1 VVAPRF
7 SLPGARPKGA
17 GVIESAEIR
26 ERFIKFFEE
35 KGHTRM
41 PSWPLILKD
50 DPSVLFTSAGMQ
62 PLVPYFLGKKQPPAK
77 RIVAVQKVFR
87 ATDIDEVGRDGYH
100 QTFFEMLGNFG
111 IGDYWKKE
119 AIEWGWELLT
129 KVFGFDGTKLVATVH
144 TSDDEAYEIWTK
156 TLALLPPEKIF
167 RLGDDANF
175 WAPGPTGLC
184 GPDSEVFIDKGPQP
198 GVPEHECDPSENC
211 GRWLE
216 IWNFVFQQYDRKT
229 DGSLVPLAKRNID
242 TGAGLERL
250 TQVLQGVPGDVY
262 RTDLFQPTVKKI
274 ESLSG
279 KKYGEDRD
287 IDMSIRIVA
296 EHSRAATF
304 LIADGVVPS
313 NEFRGYVLRR
323 LLRRAALHGRRLGLK
338 TGVLSALGG
347 EVVKTMQK
355 HYHELT
361 KARDRITQ
369 VIADEEDKFER
380 TLANGLTMLNEAI
393 ARAKAEGEL
402 WIDRDTAFRLSDTY
416 GFPLEMTKEIAEASG
431 LKVDER
437 GHSELLEG
445 QRSRSRATAKF
456 TQDAMRF
463 GQFYA
468 LLRETQGLRSEFTG
482 YDELATD
489 ARIVSLVV
497 AGSRVELAHEG
508 ADVEVV
514 LDRTPFYPEGGGQVG
529 DRGTI
534 TTDEG
539 RAMVADTQTAA
550 PGVIVMSAKVVDGV
564 LRVSAQAHAAVDEDL
579 RRDTMRNHTG
589 THLLHATLRNL
600 FGEDVHQAGSLVH
613 APNLR
618 FDFTFGR
625 ALTPQELQHVE
636 DEVNRAI
643 LDNASVHARVMP
655 LSDALASGAMA
666 LFGEK
671 YDDEVRV
678 IEAGPSRELC
688 GGTHCHCTGDIGPF
702 LITKEESIGAG
713 VRRIEAVTGVGA
725 LREVRD
731 VRDRLSRAAASLRVP
746 PARVPESVTQLLESR
761 ERLEKELGTLQRSGV
776 DSVAASLLAK
786 AVAVGNAKLVAADV
800 GDGDVNGLRALSDR
814 IRETIGSGVVVLGAR
829 RNGTA
834 ALVVYVTKD
843 LSSKVNADALVKE
856 VLAPIIDGRG
866 GGRPESASAG
876 GKNPARIAE
885 ALETARET
893 VRARLDGGR
902 GLD

>member
-1 VVAPRF
+1 
-7 SLPGARPKGA
+7 
-17 GVIESAEIR
+17 
-26 ERFIKFFEE
+26 
-35 KGHTRM
+35 M

-87 ATDIDEVGRDGYH
+87 ATDIEEVGRDGYH
-100 QTFFEMLGNFG
+100 QTFWEMLGNFG

-129 KVFGFDGTKLVATVH
+129 RVFGVDGAKLVATVH
-144 TSDDEAYEIWTK
+144 HTDEEAYQIWTK
-156 TLALLPPEKIF
+156 TLALLPPDKVF
-167 RLGDDANF
+167 RLGDEANF

-198 GVPEHECDPSENC
+198 GVGAHDCNPGENC
-211 GRWLE
+211 GRYVE
-216 IWNFVFQQYDRKT
+216 IWNFVFQQYDRKA
-229 DGSLVPLAKRNID
+229 DGTLVPLAKKNID
-242 TGAGLERL
+242 TGAGLERI

-262 RTDLFQPTVKKI
+262 RTDLFQPLVRKI

-279 KKYGEDRD
+279 KKYGAEGDTD
-287 IDMSIRIVA
+287 LSIRIVA

-323 LLRRAALHGRRLGLK
+323 LIRRAALHGRRLGLK
-338 TGVLSALGG
+338 TGVLATLGG

-361 KARDRITQ
+361 KGRDRITQ
-369 VIADEEDKFER
+369 VISDEEEKFEK

-393 ARAKAEGEL
+393 ARAKAEGQT
-402 WIDRDTAFRLSDTY
+402 WIDSDTAFRLSDTY
-416 GFPLEMTKEIAEASG
+416 GFPLEMTKEIAASSG

-437 GHSELLEG
+437 GFAELLEG

-463 GQFYA
+463 GQFYSG
-468 LLRETQGLRSEFTG
+468 LRETQGLRSQFTG

-489 ARIVSLVV
+489 AMIVSLVV
-497 AGSRVELAHEG
+497 GGSRVEAAHEG
-508 ADVEVV
+508 QDVEIV

-564 LRVSAQAHAAVDEDL
+564 LRVSAQARAAVDEEL
-579 RRDTMRNHTG
+579 RRDTMRNHTA

-618 FDFTFGR
+618 FDFTFDR
-625 ALTPQELQHVE
+625 ALTPQELQRVE

-655 LSDALASGAMA
+655 LSEALATGAMA

-702 LITKEESIGAG
+702 LVTKEESIGAG

-725 LREVRD
+725 LREMRE
-731 VRDRLSRAAASLRVP
+731 VRDRLSRAAAALRVP
-746 PARVPESVTQLLESR
+746 PARVPESVGQLIESR
-761 ERLEKELGTLQRSGV
+761 ERLEKELATLQRSGV
-776 DSVAASLLAK
+776 DSVAATLLAK
-786 AVAVGNAKLVAADV
+786 AELVGNAKLVAADV
-800 GDGDVNGLRALSDR
+800 GDGDVNQLRALSDR

-834 ALVVYVTKD
+834 ALVVNVTKD
-843 LSSKVNADALVKE
+843 LSARVNADALVK
-856 VLAPIIDGRG
+856 VLARIVDGRG
-866 GGRPESASAG
+866 GGRPESATGG
-876 GKNPARIAE
+876 GKDPSRLAE
-885 ALETARET
+885 MLETARET
-893 VRARLDGGR
+893 VRERLDGGR
-902 GLD
+902 DRR

>member
-1 VVAPRF
+1 M
-7 SLPGARPKGA
+7 
-17 GVIESAEIR
+17 
-26 ERFIKFFEE
+26 
-35 KGHTRM
+35 H
-41 PSWPLILKD
+41 SWPLILKD

-87 ATDIDEVGRDGYH
+87 ATDIEEVGRDGYH
-100 QTFFEMLGNFG
+100 QTFWEMLGNFG

-129 KVFGFDGTKLVATVH
+129 KVFGIEGGKLVATVH
-144 TSDDEAYEIWTK
+144 HTDDEAYQIWTK
-156 TLALLPPEKIF
+156 TLALLPPEKVF
-167 RLGDDANF
+167 RLGDEANF

-198 GVPEHECDPSENC
+198 GGAAHDCNPGENC
-211 GRWLE
+211 GRYVE
-216 IWNFVFQQYDRKT
+216 IWNFVFQQYDRKA
-229 DGSLVPLAKRNID
+229 DGTLAPLAKKNID
-242 TGAGLERL
+242 TGAGLERI

-262 RTDLFQPTVKKI
+262 RTDLFQPLVKKI

-279 KKYGEDRD
+279 KKYGADRD
-287 IDMSIRIVA
+287 TDVSIRIVA

-304 LIADGVVPS
+304 LIADGIAPS
-313 NEFRGYVLRR
+313 NEWRGYVLRR
-323 LLRRAALHGRRLGLK
+323 LIRRAALHGRRLGMRP
-338 TGVLSALGG
+338 GFMPALGA

-355 HYHELT
+355 HHHELT
-361 KARDRITQ
+361 SARDRIAQ
-369 VIADEEDKFER
+369 VLEDEEAKFER
-380 TLANGLTMLNEAI
+380 TLANGLALLTEAI
-393 ARAKAEGEL
+393 DRAKAERQTF
-402 WIDRDTAFRLSDTY
+402 IDGDTVFRLYDTY
-416 GFPLEMTKEIAEASG
+416 GFPREMTEEIATGAG
-431 LKVDER
+431 MTIDDA
-437 GHSELLEG
+437 GFHTLLDA
-445 QRSRSRATAKF
+445 QRSRSRASAKF
-456 TQDAMRF
+456 TQDAMKF

-468 LLRETQGLRSEFTG
+468 MLKDSEGVKSEFRG
-482 YDELATD
+482 YEELETD
-489 ARIVSLVV
+489 AKIVSLV
-497 AGSRVELAHEG
+497 AGGERVEEAFEG
-508 ADVEVV
+508 KDVELV

-564 LRVSAQAHAAVDEDL
+564 LRVSAQAHAAVDEEL
-579 RRDTMRNHTG
+579 RRDTMRNHTA

-625 ALTPQELQHVE
+625 ALTPQELQRVE

-655 LSDALASGAMA
+655 LSEALASGAMA

-713 VRRIEAVTGVGA
+713 VRRIEAVTGIGA
-725 LREVRD
+725 LREVRET
-731 VRDRLSRAAASLRVP
+731 RERLGRAAASQRVP
-746 PARVPESVTQLLESR
+746 PARVPEGVAQLIESR
-761 ERLEKELGTLQRSGV
+761 ERLEKELATLQRSGV
-776 DSVAASLLAK
+776 DSVAATLLSK
-786 AVAVGNAKLVAADV
+786 AELVGNAKLVAADI
-800 GDGDVNGLRALSDR
+800 GDGDVNQLRALSDR
-814 IRETIGSGVVVLGAR
+814 IREVIGSGVVVLG
-829 RNGTA
+829 GTREGKP
-834 ALVVYVTKD
+834 ALVVNVTKD
-843 LSSKVNADALVKE
+843 LVASIDADKLVKQ

-876 GKNPARIAE
+876 GRDATRLAE
-885 ALETARET
+885 AIETARVA
-893 VRARLDGGR
+893 VRERLNGGS
-902 GLD
+902 

>member
-1 VVAPRF
+1 
-7 SLPGARPKGA
+7 
-17 GVIESAEIR
+17 
-26 ERFIKFFEE
+26 
-35 KGHTRM
+35 M

-87 ATDIDEVGRDGYH
+87 ATDIEEVGRDGYH
-100 QTFFEMLGNFG
+100 QTFWEMLGNFG

-129 KVFGFDGTKLVATVH
+129 KVFGVDGAKLVATVH
-144 TSDDEAYEIWTK
+144 HTDEEAYQIWTK
-156 TLALLPPEKIF
+156 TLALLPPDKVF
-167 RLGDDANF
+167 RLGDEANF

-198 GVPEHECDPSENC
+198 GVGAHDCNPGENC
-211 GRWLE
+211 GRYVE
-216 IWNFVFQQYDRKT
+216 IWNFVFQQYDRKA
-229 DGSLVPLAKRNID
+229 DGTLVPLAKKNID
-242 TGAGLERL
+242 TGAGLERI

-262 RTDLFQPTVKKI
+262 RTDLFQPLVRKI

-279 KKYGEDRD
+279 KKYGAEGDTD
-287 IDMSIRIVA
+287 LSIRIVA

-323 LLRRAALHGRRLGLK
+323 LIRRAALHGRRLGLK
-338 TGVLSALGG
+338 TGVLATLGG

-361 KARDRITQ
+361 KGRDRITQ
-369 VIADEEDKFER
+369 VISDEEEKFEK

-393 ARAKAEGEL
+393 ARAKAEGQT
-402 WIDRDTAFRLSDTY
+402 WIDSDTAFRLSDTY
-416 GFPLEMTKEIAEASG
+416 GFPLEMTKEIAASSG

-437 GHSELLEG
+437 GFAELLEG

-463 GQFYA
+463 GQFYSG
-468 LLRETQGLRSEFTG
+468 LRETQGLRSQFTG

-489 ARIVSLVV
+489 AMIVSLVV
-497 AGSRVELAHEG
+497 GGSRVEAAHEG
-508 ADVEVV
+508 QDVEIV

-564 LRVSAQAHAAVDEDL
+564 LRVSAQARAAVDEEL
-579 RRDTMRNHTG
+579 RRDTMRNHTA

-618 FDFTFGR
+618 FDFTFDR
-625 ALTPQELQHVE
+625 ALTPHELQRVE

-655 LSDALASGAMA
+655 LSEALATGAMA

-702 LITKEESIGAG
+702 LVTKEESIGAG

-725 LREVRD
+725 LREMRE
-731 VRDRLSRAAASLRVP
+731 VRDRLSRAAAALRVP
-746 PARVPESVTQLLESR
+746 PARVPESVGQLIESR
-761 ERLEKELGTLQRSGV
+761 ERLEKELATLQRSGV
-776 DSVAASLLAK
+776 DSVAATLLAK
-786 AVAVGNAKLVAADV
+786 AELVGNAKLVAADV
-800 GDGDVNGLRALSDR
+800 GDGDVNQLRALSDR

-834 ALVVYVTKD
+834 ALVVNVTKD
-843 LSSKVNADALVKE
+843 LSARVNADALVK
-856 VLAPIIDGRG
+856 VLARIVDGRG
-866 GGRPESASAG
+866 GGRPESATGG
-876 GKNPARIAE
+876 GKDPSRLAE
-885 ALETARET
+885 MLETARET
-893 VRARLDGGR
+893 VRERLDGGR
-902 GLD
+902 DRR

>member
-1 VVAPRF
+1 
-7 SLPGARPKGA
+7 
-17 GVIESAEIR
+17 
-26 ERFIKFFEE
+26 
-35 KGHTRM
+35 M
-41 PSWPLILKD
+41 PSWPLTLKD
-50 DPSVLFTSAGMQ
+50 DASVLFTSAGMQ

-87 ATDIDEVGRDGYH
+87 ATDIEEVGQDGYH
-100 QTFFEMLGNFG
+100 QTFFEMLGNFS

-198 GVPEHECDPSENC
+198 GVAPHTCDPSEDC
-211 GRWLE
+211 GRYLE
-216 IWNFVFQQYDRKT
+216 IWNFVFQQYDRKS
-229 DGSLVPLAKRNID
+229 DGTLVPLAKRNID
-242 TGAGLERL
+242 TGAGLERI
-250 TQVLQGVPGDVY
+250 TQVLQGVPGDTY
-262 RTDLFQPTVKKI
+262 RTDLFQPLVKKI

-279 KKYGEDRD
+279 KKYGDDRD
-287 IDMSIRIVA
+287 TDVSIRIVA
-296 EHSRAATF
+296 EHARAATF
-304 LIADGVVPS
+304 LIADGIVPS

-323 LLRRAALHGRRLGLK
+323 LIRRAALHGRRLGLK
-338 TGVLSALGG
+338 TGALATLGG

-393 ARAKAEGEL
+393 GRAKAEGQKR
-402 WIDRDTAFRLSDTY
+402 IDSDTAFRLSDTY
-416 GFPLEMTKEIAEASG
+416 GFPLEMTKEIAASAG
-431 LKVDER
+431 LTVDER
-437 GHSELLEG
+437 GFAELLEG
-445 QRSRSRATAKF
+445 QRNRSRATAKF

-463 GQFYA
+463 GQFYS

-489 ARIVSLVV
+489 ATIVSLVV
-497 AGSRVELAHEG
+497 GGSRVELAHEG
-508 ADVEVV
+508 ADVEIV

-564 LRVSAQAHAAVDEDL
+564 LRVSAPARAALDEEL
-579 RRDTMRNHTG
+579 RRDTMRNHTA
-589 THLLHATLRNL
+589 THLLHATLRDL

-625 ALTPQELQHVE
+625 ALAPQELQRVE

-731 VRDRLSRAAASLRVP
+731 VRDRLARAAAALRVP
-746 PARVPESVTQLLESR
+746 PARVPEAVAQLSESR
-761 ERLEKELGTLQRSGV
+761 ERLEKELATLQRSGI
-776 DSVAASLLAK
+776 DSMAASLLAK
-786 AVAVGNAKLVAADV
+786 AVLVGSAKLVAADV
-800 GDGDVNGLRALSDR
+800 GDGDVNQLRALSDR
-814 IRETIGSGVVVLGAR
+814 IRESIGSGVVVLGAR
-829 RNGTA
+829 RNGAA
-834 ALVVYVTKD
+834 ALVVNVTKD
-843 LSSKVNADALVKE
+843 LTAKVDANALVK
-856 VLAPIIDGRG
+856 VLESIIEGKG
-866 GGRPESASAG
+866 GGRAESATAG
-876 GKNPARIAE
+876 GKNPARLAE
-885 ALETARET
+885 ALETAREK
-893 VRARLDGGR
+893 VRERLDGGSDR
-902 GLD
+902 R

>member
-1 VVAPRF
+1 M
-7 SLPGARPKGA
+7 
-17 GVIESAEIR
+17 
-26 ERFIKFFEE
+26 
-35 KGHTRM
+35 H
-41 PSWPLILKD
+41 SWPLILKD

-100 QTFFEMLGNFG
+100 QTFFEMLGNFS

-119 AIEWGWELLT
+119 AIEWGWNLLT
-129 KVFGFDGTKLVATVH
+129 NVFGFDGTKLVATVH

-167 RLGDDANF
+167 RLGDEANF

-198 GVPEHECDPSENC
+198 GVAPHKCDPSENC

-216 IWNFVFQQYDRKT
+216 IWNFVFQQYDRKS
-229 DGSLVPLAKRNID
+229 DGTLVPLAKRNID

-250 TQVLQGVPGDVY
+250 TQVLQGVPGDTY
-262 RTDLFQPTVKKI
+262 RTDLFQPLVKKI

-279 KKYGEDRD
+279 KTYGADRD
-287 IDMSIRIVA
+287 ADVSIRIVA

-304 LIADGVVPS
+304 LIADGIVPS

-323 LLRRAALHGRRLGLK
+323 LIRRAALHGRRLGLK
-338 TGVLSALGG
+338 TGALSTLGG

-369 VIADEEDKFER
+369 VLAEEEEKFER

-393 ARAKAEGEL
+393 ARAKAEGQT
-402 WIDRDTAFRLSDTY
+402 WIDSDTAFRLSDTY
-416 GFPLEMTKEIAEASG
+416 GFPLEMTKEIAASAA

-437 GHSELLEG
+437 GYSELLEG
-445 QRSRSRATAKF
+445 QRNRSRATAKF

-463 GQFYA
+463 GQFYSG
-468 LLRETQGLRSEFTG
+468 LRETQGLRSEFTG

-489 ARIVSLVV
+489 ATIVSLVV
-497 AGSRVELAHEG
+497 NGSRVEMAHEG
-508 ADVEVV
+508 ADVEIV

-564 LRVSAQAHAAVDEDL
+564 LRVSARARAAVDEEL
-579 RRDTMRNHTG
+579 RRDTMRNHTA

-655 LSDALASGAMA
+655 LSEALASGAMA

-702 LITKEESIGAG
+702 FITKEESIGAG
-713 VRRIEAVTGVGA
+713 VRRIEAVTGIGA
-725 LREVRD
+725 LREARD
-731 VRDRLSRAAASLRVP
+731 VRERLGRAAAALRVP
-746 PARVPESVTQLLESR
+746 PARVPEGVAQLIESR
-761 ERLEKELGTLQRSGV
+761 ERLEKELASLQRSGV

-786 AVAVGNAKLVAADV
+786 AVDIGNVKIVAADV
-800 GDGDVNGLRALSDR
+800 GDGDVNQLHALSDR

-834 ALVVYVTKD
+834 SLVVNVTKD
-843 LSSKVNADALVKE
+843 LAAKVNAGTLVKD
-856 VLAPIIDGRG
+856 VLAPIIDGKG

-876 GKNPARIAE
+876 GKNPAGIAQ
-885 ALETARET
+885 ALEAARET
-893 VRARLDGGR
+893 VRARLDGGSDR
-902 GLD
+902 R

>member
-1 VVAPRF
+1 
-7 SLPGARPKGA
+7 
-17 GVIESAEIR
+17 
-26 ERFIKFFEE
+26 
-35 KGHTRM
+35 M
-41 PSWPLILKD
+41 
-50 DPSVLFTSAGMQ
+50 
-62 PLVPYFLGKKQPPAK
+62 
-77 RIVAVQKVFR
+77 
-87 ATDIDEVGRDGYH
+87 
-100 QTFFEMLGNFG
+100 
-111 IGDYWKKE
+111 
-119 AIEWGWELLT
+119 
-129 KVFGFDGTKLVATVH
+129 FGFDGTKLVATVH

-167 RLGDDANF
+167 RLGDEANF

-198 GVPEHECDPSENC
+198 GVPEHVCDPSENC

-216 IWNFVFQQYDRKT
+216 IWNFVFQQYDRKA
-229 DGSLVPLAKRNID
+229 DGTLVPLAKRNID
-242 TGAGLERL
+242 TGAGLERV
-250 TQVLQGVPGDVY
+250 TQVLQGVPGDTY
-262 RTDLFQPTVKKI
+262 RTDLFQPLMKKI
-274 ESLSG
+274 ESLTG
-279 KKYGEDRD
+279 KKYGADGD
-287 IDMSIRIVA
+287 TDLSLRIVA

-304 LIADGVVPS
+304 LIADGIVPS

-323 LLRRAALHGRRLGLK
+323 LIRRAALHGRRLGLK
-338 TGVLSALGG
+338 TGALSTLGG

-369 VIADEEDKFER
+369 VIADEEEKFEK

-393 ARAKAEGEL
+393 ARARAEGQV
-402 WIDRDTAFRLSDTY
+402 WIDSDTAFRLSDTF
-416 GFPLEMTKEIAEASG
+416 GFPLEMTKEIAAASG

-445 QRSRSRATAKF
+445 Q
-456 TQDAMRF
+456 
-463 GQFYA
+463 FYS

-482 YDELATD
+482 YDELASD
-489 ARIVSLVV
+489 ATIVSLVV
-497 AGSRVELAHEG
+497 GGSRVELAHEG
-508 ADVEVV
+508 ADVEIV

-539 RAMVADTQTAA
+539 RAMVADTQSAA

-564 LRVSAQAHAAVDEDL
+564 LRVSARARAAVDEEL

-625 ALTPQELQHVE
+625 ALTPQELQRVE

-655 LSDALASGAMA
+655 LSEALASGAMA

-725 LREVRD
+725 LREVRE
-731 VRDRLSRAAASLRVP
+731 VRDRLSRAAAALRVP
-746 PARVPESVTQLLESR
+746 PARLPEAVVQLSESR
-761 ERLEKELGTLQRSGV
+761 ERLEKELAAMQRSGI

-786 AVAVGNAKLVAADV
+786 AVAVGSAKLVAADV

-843 LSSKVNADALVKE
+843 LSPKVNADTLVKE
-856 VLAPIIDGRG
+856 VLAPIIDGKG

-876 GKNPARIAE
+876 GKNPARLAE

-893 VRARLDGGR
+893 VRERLDGGR
-902 GLD
+902 DRS

>member
-1 VVAPRF
+1 M
-7 SLPGARPKGA
+7 
-17 GVIESAEIR
+17 R

-87 ATDIDEVGRDGYH
+87 ATDIEEVGRDGYH

-156 TLALLPPEKIF
+156 TLAYLPPEKMF
-167 RLGDDANF
+167 RLGDAENT
-175 WAPGPTGLC
+175 WALGPTGLY
-184 GPDSEVFIDKGPQP
+184 GYDSEVFIDKGPQP
-198 GVPEHECDPSENC
+198 GVAEHQCDPSEDC

-216 IWNFVFQQYDRKT
+216 IWNFVFQEFDRKA
-229 DGSLVPLAKRNID
+229 DGTLVPLAKRNID

-250 TQVLQGVPGDVY
+250 TQVLQDVPGDVY

-274 ESLSG
+274 ESLAG
-279 KKYGEDRD
+279 KKYGDDRD
-287 IDMSIRIVA
+287 TDVSIRIVA

-323 LLRRAALHGRRLGLK
+323 LIRRAALHGRRLGLR
-338 TGVLSALGG
+338 TGVLATLGG

-393 ARAKAEGEL
+393 ARARAEGQK

-416 GFPLEMTKEIAEASG
+416 GFPLEMTKEIAAAAG
-431 LKVDER
+431 LTVDER
-437 GHSELLEG
+437 GFNELLEG

-463 GQFYA
+463 GQFYS

-489 ARIVSLVV
+489 GTIASLVV
-497 AGSRVELAHEG
+497 GGSRVELAHEG
-508 ADVEVV
+508 ADVEIV

-564 LRVSAQAHAAVDEDL
+564 LRVSGRAHAAVDEEL
-579 RRDTMRNHTG
+579 RRDTMRNHTA

-625 ALTPQELQHVE
+625 AVTPQELQRVE

-655 LSDALASGAMA
+655 LSQALASGAMA

-731 VRDRLSRAAASLRVP
+731 VRDRLSRAAAALRVP
-746 PARVPESVTQLLESR
+746 PTRVPESVTQLLESR
-761 ERLEKELGTLQRSGV
+761 ERLEKELATLQRSGV
-776 DSVAASLLAK
+776 DSVAASLLAT
-786 AVAVGNAKLVAADV
+786 AVVVGNAKLVAADV

-885 ALETARET
+885 ALETAREA

-902 GLD
+902 GLH

>member
-1 VVAPRF
+1 
-7 SLPGARPKGA
+7 
-17 GVIESAEIR
+17 
-26 ERFIKFFEE
+26 
-35 KGHTRM
+35 
-41 PSWPLILKD
+41 
-50 DPSVLFTSAGMQ
+50 VLFTSAGMQ

-87 ATDIDEVGRDGYH
+87 ATDIEEVGKDAYH
-100 QTFFEMLGNFG
+100 QTFWEMLGNFG

-119 AIEWGWELLT
+119 AIDWGWELLT
-129 KVFGFDGTKLVATVH
+129 RVFGIDGGKLVATVH
-144 TSDDEAYEIWTK
+144 HTDDEAYQIWTK
-156 TLALLPPEKIF
+156 TLALLPPEKVF
-167 RLGDDANF
+167 RLGDEANF

-184 GPDSEVFIDKGPQP
+184 GPDSEVFIDKGPQLDVPPHDCNP
-198 GVPEHECDPSENC
+198 GENC
-211 GRWLE
+211 GRYVE
-216 IWNFVFQQYDRKT
+216 IWNFVFQQYDRKA
-229 DGSLVPLAKRNID
+229 DGTLVPLAKKNID
-242 TGAGLERL
+242 TGAGLERI

-262 RTDLFQPTVKKI
+262 RTDLFQPLVKKI

-279 KKYGEDRD
+279 KIYGAAGDTD
-287 IDMSIRIVA
+287 VSIRIVA

-323 LLRRAALHGRRLGLK
+323 LIRRAALHGRRLGLK
-338 TGVLSALGG
+338 TGVLSTLGG

-369 VIADEEDKFER
+369 VLADEEEKFEK

-393 ARAKAEGEL
+393 ARAKAEGQT
-402 WIDRDTAFRLSDTY
+402 WIDSDTAFRLSDTY
-416 GFPLEMTKEIAEASG
+416 GFPLEMTKEIAASAS

-437 GHSELLEG
+437 GFSELLEG
-445 QRSRSRATAKF
+445 QRNRSRATAKF

-463 GQFYA
+463 GQFYSG
-468 LLRETQGLRSEFTG
+468 LRETQGLRSHFTG

-489 ARIVSLVV
+489 ATIVSLVV
-497 AGSRVELAHEG
+497 GGSRVEFAHEG
-508 ADVEVV
+508 ADVEIV

-579 RRDTMRNHTG
+579 RRDTMRNHTA

-625 ALTPQELQHVE
+625 ALAPQELQHVE

-688 GGTHCHCTGDIGPF
+688 GGTHCHCTGDVGPF
-702 LITKEESIGAG
+702 LITREESIGAG

-731 VRDRLSRAAASLRVP
+731 VRDRLARAAAALRVP

-761 ERLEKELGTLQRSGV
+761 ERLEKELATLQRSGV
-776 DSVAASLLAK
+776 DSVAASLVAK
-786 AVAVGNAKLVAADV
+786 AVMVGKAKLVAADV

-893 VRARLDGGR
+893 VRERLDGGR
-902 GLD
+902 GLH